1 MVRTM
6 GSVAICS
13 ILVCNMAKADETDI
27 EKALTGAKLDFAQ
40 ATEKAKNGLIAE
52 LKKKATAAQKA
63 GDLKTLEKTEA
74 ELSAFEMMAELPKSI
89 PTKLYEAE
97 LRRANAKLEEA
108 YATAVKEFTKA
119 GKRAVAKATQSELEE
134 FKKGRPPVAI
144 APADVFKVGSV
155 WVNDKARTGTTKG
168 WEVVERKGDKFK
180 IRTFGNPK
188 FEQEISGT
196 IKNGKLSYDSKDIRT
211 TKGSASGTEFSVEGS
226 IISDKESVTIELL
239 WKGGGKD
246 TSTATMGTLRLSK
259 DK

>member
-134 FKKGRPPVAI
+134 FKKGRPPAAI

-155 WVNDKARTGTTKG
+155 WIHEKG
-168 WEVVERKGDKFK
+168 STAWFKVLSRDGDKFK
-180 IRTFGNPK
+180 IQIVHTKTEHEATGM
-188 FEQEISGT
+188 
-196 IKNGKLSYDSKDIRT
+196 IKNGKICYDSKDMRL
-211 TKGSASGTEFSVEGS
+211 TKGNSSLSEFSVEGT
-226 IISDKESVTIELL
+226 IISEKEGVKIEFL

-246 TSTATMGTLRLSK
+246 TSTANMGSYRLSK